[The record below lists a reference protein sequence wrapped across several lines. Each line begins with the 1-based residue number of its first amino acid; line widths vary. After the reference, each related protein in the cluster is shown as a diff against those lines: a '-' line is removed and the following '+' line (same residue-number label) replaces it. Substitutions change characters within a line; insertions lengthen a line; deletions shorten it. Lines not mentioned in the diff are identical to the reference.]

1 MINIEIIG
9 RLVRDPET
17 RTTNSGV
24 NVCTFTVAADHRYS
38 SGGEKTSEFF
48 RVNAWR
54 GLGDT
59 CAKFLTKGKQVY
71 VCGDLKPRLF
81 ENKDGETK
89 LSLDLEAD
97 KVEFL
102 SPRGEG
108 SSDGNSSAPTAKPAT
123 AQSDNESGDD
133 LPF

>member
-24 NVCTFTVAADHRYS
+24 SVCTFTVAADHRYS
-38 SGGEKTSEFF
+38 SGSEKNADFF

-54 GLGDT
+54 GLGET
-59 CAKFLTKGKQVY
+59 CQKFLSKGKQVY
-71 VCGDLKPRLF
+71 VSGDLKPRLF
-81 ENKDGETK
+81 DNKDGETK

-108 SSDGNSSAPTAKPAT
+108 SSDGNNSAPNTKHAT
-123 AQSDNESGDD
+123 AQSSNEGGDD